1 MGNILELKPSQL
13 EQYLLVAQNLADIA
27 RPILQKYYRSG
38 IGVEDK
44 SDSTPVT
51 LADRA
56 AEAAMRQLIN
66 QTCPGHGIKGEEYGD
81 ENIAADFV
89 WVLDPIDGTKSFMTG
104 KPLFGT
110 LIALCYQ
117 QHPLI
122 GIIDMPILDERFVA
136 AHGRGATRNHT
147 PIRTRSCPSLSQA
160 ALYAT
165 TPYMFQGQ
173 ASEKFNRLASRVKY
187 PLFGADCYGYGLVA
201 SGFADLVVEA
211 QLKPYDYLACAVV
224 MREAGG
230 IAVDW
235 QGRDLTLQSGDQ
247 VVMAGDQGLLADA
260 LALLKD

>member
-1 MGNILELKPSQL
+1 MGKILALKPTEL
-13 EQYLLVAQNLADIA
+13 DQYLTVAQNLAELA

-44 SDSTPVT
+44 ADSTPVT

-56 AEAAMRQLIN
+56 AEAAMRQYIN
-66 QTCPGHGIKGEEYGD
+66 QSCPGHGIKGEEYGD

-117 QHPLI
+117 QQPII

-136 AHGRGATRNHT
+136 AHGRGTKRNQTPLKTRA
-147 PIRTRSCPSLSQA
+147 CPTLSQA

-165 TPYMFQGQ
+165 TPYMFQDQ
-173 ASEKFNRLASRVKY
+173 AAEKFNRLVSRVKY

-230 IAVDW
+230 VAVDW
-235 QGRDLTLQSGDQ
+235 QGRDLSLRSGDQ
-247 VVMAGDQGLLADA
+247 VLMAGDQNLLAEA
-260 LALLKD
+260 LAILKE

>member
-1 MGNILELKPSQL
+1 MGKILALKPSEL
-13 EQYLLVAQNLADIA
+13 DQYLIVAQNLAELA
-27 RPILQKYYRSG
+27 RPILQKYYRSD

-56 AEAAMRQLIN
+56 AEAAMRQHIH
-66 QTCPGHGIKGEEYGD
+66 QSCPGHGIKGEEYGD
-81 ENIAADFV
+81 ETIDADFV

-117 QHPLI
+117 QQPII

-136 AHGRGATRNHT
+136 AHGRGAKRNQT
-147 PIRTRSCPSLSQA
+147 PIHTRACPTLSQA

-173 ASEKFNRLASRVKY
+173 ASERFNRLASRVKY

-230 IAVDW
+230 VAADW
-235 QGRDLTLQSGDQ
+235 QGRDLTLKSGDQ
-247 VVMAGDQGLLADA
+247 VLMAGDQKLMAEA
-260 LALLKD
+260 MAILKE